1 VSWGDLRPGPV
12 QIVMS
17 LFEKWDKVIEA
28 RLQRLVQSSPG
39 PGAYAA

>member
-1 VSWGDLRPGPV
+1 MNWGDLRPGPV

-17 LFEKWDKVIEA
+17 LFERWDKIIEA
-28 RLQRLVQSSPG
+28 GLQRLVQSPPG